1 MIFLF
6 LKHCGKKTT
15 ALTPQTLKTQLD
27 MKLQYCKPETEVDL
41 LDLEE
46 FILYDLNN
54 KPVIEDDLDD
64 PDNID
69 W

>member
-1 MIFLF
+1 MVF
-6 LKHCGKKTT
+6 C
-15 ALTPQTLKTQLD
+15 LKTDQTETIKTQHN

-64 PDNID
+64 PDNIG

>member
-1 MIFLF
+1 M
-6 LKHCGKKTT
+6 KTG
-15 ALTPQTLKTQLD
+15 QTETIKTQHN

>member
-1 MIFLF
+1 MVF
-6 LKHCGKKTT
+6 C
-15 ALTPQTLKTQLD
+15 LKTGQTETIKTQHN

-46 FILYDLNN
+46 FILYDMGNR
-54 KPVIEDDLDD
+54 PVIEDDLDD
-64 PDNID
+64 PDRID

>member
-1 MIFLF
+1 MVF
-6 LKHCGKKTT
+6 C
-15 ALTPQTLKTQLD
+15 LKTDQTETIKTQHN

-64 PDNID
+64 PDNIS

>member
-1 MIFLF
+1 MVF
-6 LKHCGKKTT
+6 C
-15 ALTPQTLKTQLD
+15 LKTDQTETIKTQHN

>member
-1 MIFLF
+1 MVFCLM
-6 LKHCGKKTT
+6 
-15 ALTPQTLKTQLD
+15 PNQTETIKTQHN

>member
-1 MIFLF
+1 MVF
-6 LKHCGKKTT
+6 C
-15 ALTPQTLKTQLD
+15 LKTEQTETIKTQHN

-46 FILYDLNN
+46 FILYGLNN
-54 KPVIEDDLDD
+54 QPVIEDDLDD

>member
-1 MIFLF
+1 MVF
-6 LKHCGKKTT
+6 C
-15 ALTPQTLKTQLD
+15 LTPNQTETIKTQHN

-54 KPVIEDDLDD
+54 QPVIEDDLDD

>member
-1 MIFLF
+1 MVF
-6 LKHCGKKTT
+6 C
-15 ALTPQTLKTQLD
+15 LKTDQTETIKTQHN

-54 KPVIEDDLDD
+54 QPVIEDDLDD
-64 PDNID
+64 SDNID

>member
-1 MIFLF
+1 M
-6 LKHCGKKTT
+6 KTGRT
-15 ALTPQTLKTQLD
+15 ETIKTQHN

-64 PDNID
+64 ADNID

>member
-1 MIFLF
+1 
-6 LKHCGKKTT
+6 
-15 ALTPQTLKTQLD
+15 
-27 MKLQYCKPETEVDL
+27 MKLQYCKPETEVEL

-46 FILYDLNN
+46 FVLYDMGNQ
-54 KPVIEDDLDD
+54 PVIDDDLDD

>member
-1 MIFLF
+1 MVF
-6 LKHCGKKTT
+6 C
-15 ALTPQTLKTQLD
+15 LTLNQTEAIKTQHN
-27 MKLQYCKPETEVDL
+27 MKLQYCKPETEVEL

-46 FILYDLNN
+46 FVLYDMGNQ
-54 KPVIEDDLDD
+54 PVIDDDLDD

>member
-1 MIFLF
+1 MVFCL
-6 LKHCGKKTT
+6 TT
-15 ALTPQTLKTQLD
+15 NQTETIKTQHN

-54 KPVIEDDLDD
+54 QPVIEDDLDD

>member
-1 MIFLF
+1 MVF
-6 LKHCGKKTT
+6 C
-15 ALTPQTLKTQLD
+15 LTPNQTETIKTQHN
-27 MKLQYCKPETEVDL
+27 MKLQYCKPETEVEL

-46 FILYDLNN
+46 FVLYDMGNQ
-54 KPVIEDDLDD
+54 PVIDDDLDD

>member
-1 MIFLF
+1 
-6 LKHCGKKTT
+6 
-15 ALTPQTLKTQLD
+15 

-46 FILYDLNN
+46 CILSPITPTIVNDM
-54 KPVIEDDLDD
+54 DD
-64 PDNID
+64 PDDPNNAIT

>member
-1 MIFLF
+1 MV
-6 LKHCGKKTT
+6 KKTT

-41 LDLEE
+41 LVLEE
-46 FILYDLNN
+46 FILYDLMRN
-54 KPVIEDDLDD
+54 KPSIKSDLQYEEDYLE
-64 PDNID
+64 

>member
-1 MIFLF
+1 MVF
-6 LKHCGKKTT
+6 C
-15 ALTPQTLKTQLD
+15 LTPNQTETIKTQHN
-27 MKLQYCKPETEVDL
+27 MKLQYCKPETEVEL

-64 PDNID
+64 PDNIG

>member
-1 MIFLF
+1 MVF
-6 LKHCGKKTT
+6 C
-15 ALTPQTLKTQLD
+15 LKTDQTETIKTQHN

-54 KPVIEDDLDD
+54 QPVIEDDLDD
-64 PDNID
+64 QENID
-69 W
+69 WKF

>member
-1 MIFLF
+1 M
-6 LKHCGKKTT
+6 
-15 ALTPQTLKTQLD
+15 TPNQTETIKTQHN

-54 KPVIEDDLDD
+54 QPVIEDDLDD

>member
-1 MIFLF
+1 MVFR
-6 LKHCGKKTT
+6 
-15 ALTPQTLKTQLD
+15 LKTDQTETIKTQHN

-64 PDNID
+64 PDNIG